1 MNKTK
6 FFIGT
11 TVVLLI
17 VNLLLVT
24 FIFLRKPPKHHPEGP
39 KYIIIERLG
48 FNENQIKEYES
59 LIDEHRKQIRAAD
72 EKISSLK
79 SELYLGLKTQNQ
91 STDSLINEIAVIQ
104 KEIENIH
111 LSHFKDIQKL
121 CNEEQQEKFDELLKG
136 LGQLFAPKMPPPRP

>member
-72 EKISSLK
+72 ERISSLK

-91 STDSLINEIAVIQ
+91 NTDS
-104 KEIENIH
+104 
-111 LSHFKDIQKL
+111 SMKL
-121 CNEEQQEKFDELLKG
+121 
-136 LGQLFAPKMPPPRP
+136 QLFKKKLKISISLILKIFRSFVMKNNKKNLMSF